1 MTLYPVEMLHLS
13 SGMVT
18 KLGVSRG
25 NVTPIL
31 WNGYMKSSRF
41 RKMCRNN
48 GVTHIITDTTCA
60 GESFLRA
67 QKYETLGYASERSH
81 PNENSTTHHN
91 PPQLST
97 THHNQIQPVT
107 TRHNQI
113 QLSTTQHNSAQ
124 PTTTHHNPAKTQKI
138 LRTSRHRV
146 DLDRALFLK

>member
-1 MTLYPVEMLHLS
+1 MTFYPVEMLHLS
-13 SGMVT
+13 RGMVT

-31 WNGYMKSSRF
+31 WNGYMKSPRF
-41 RKMCRNN
+41 RKICRNN

-91 PPQLST
+91 QIQPAT
-97 THHNQIQPVT
+97 TRHNPSQPVT
-107 TRHNQI
+107 TKY
-113 QLSTTQHNSAQ
+113 NSAQ
-124 PTTTHHNPAKTQKI
+124 PTTTHHNPAQPST
-138 LRTSRHRV
+138 TSQNAK
-146 DLDRALFLK
+146 DPSYIAAQGGFG